1 MRRFW
6 IVLVAFV
13 MAFAAGENP
22 LFAADKKPVKAVH
35 HTLAIDTGKLVVR
48 HLDSAALEKYSND
61 PDFDYT
67 HEKNL
72 PQQSW
77 WDRFWSWFWAQIAKL
92 FSRIPGGGNA
102 VPAIKYLLIG
112 ALAFAIIYVLL
123 RLLKVDLLRL
133 FGKRKNDDGIPYT
146 EFAENIHDIN
156 FDESINKA
164 LADKNYRLAVRL
176 LYLRSL
182 KRLNDAGLI
191 HWRMEKT
198 NLAYLNEIENPDY
211 KQLFGALTVRF
222 EYVWY
227 GDFQINGDAYQR
239 IDTMFRE
246 FNSRL
251 S

>member
-6 IVLVAFV
+6 IVLMVFV
-13 MAFAAGENP
+13 IGFAGRASP
-22 LFAADKKPVKAVH
+22 LFAADKKPDKAPH
-35 HTLAIDTGKLVVR
+35 HILAIDTGKLVVR
-48 HLDSAALEKYSND
+48 HLDSAALKKYSND
-61 PDFDYT
+61 PAFDYT
-67 HEKNL
+67 HEQDL

-92 FSRIPGGGNA
+92 FSKVPGGGNA
-102 VPAIKYLLIG
+102 VPVIKYLLMG
-112 ALAFAIIYVLL
+112 MLAFAVIYLLL
-123 RLLKVDLLRL
+123 RLLKIDLLRL
-133 FGKRKNDDGIPYT
+133 FRKHKNNDAIPYA
-146 EFAENIHDIN
+146 EFAENIHEIN

-182 KRLNDAGLI
+182 KQLNDAGLI

-198 NLAYLNEIENPDY
+198 NLTYLNEIENPDY
-211 KQLFGALTVRF
+211 KQLFGALTIRF

-227 GDFQINGDAYQR
+227 GDFQINSDAYQR